1 MNLVDLIVPD
11 WTLPDSIV
19 ACCTTRKGGVSQD
32 GYASLNLAEH
42 VDDDPFRVVQNRA
55 VLKQALNLPSEPEW
69 LNQTHSVEVAHLDR
83 SNVRDADAAITTQP
97 GKVVVVMTADCLPV
111 LLCNQTGTE
120 VAAAHAGWR
129 GLLNGVL
136 EQTVETMTSDAS
148 QIHAWMG
155 PAIGPDH
162 FEVGPEVYRAFTE
175 QDPATSAYFIPV
187 NKAGHYLANLYS
199 IARARLKKTGLVHI
213 SGGEHCTF
221 GDAERFFSFRREKV
235 TGRQASLIYIKPKSN
250 PG

>member
-1 MNLVDLIVPD
+1 MNPVDLIVPD
-11 WTLPDSIV
+11 WAVSDSIV
-19 ACCTTRKGGVSQD
+19 ACCTTRNGGVSQD
-32 GYASLNLAEH
+32 GYTSLNLADH
-42 VDDDPFRVVQNRA
+42 VADDPFRVVQNRA
-55 VLKQALNLPSEPEW
+55 LLRQALNLPSEPEW
-69 LNQTHSVEVAHLDR
+69 LNQTHSVDVAHLDR
-83 SNVRDADAAITTQP
+83 SNTRDADAAITVQP

-111 LLCNQTGTE
+111 LFCNQAGTE
-120 VAAAHAGWR
+120 VGAAHAGWR

-136 EQTVETMTSDAS
+136 EKTVEAMSSNAS
-148 QIHAWMG
+148 QIHAWLG

-175 QDPATSAYFIPV
+175 QDPAMSAYFIPS
-187 NKAGHYLANLYS
+187 NKDGHYLADLYS
-199 IARARLKKTGLVHI
+199 IARARLKKIGLVHI

-235 TGRQASLIYIKPKSN
+235 TGRQASLIYIKNN